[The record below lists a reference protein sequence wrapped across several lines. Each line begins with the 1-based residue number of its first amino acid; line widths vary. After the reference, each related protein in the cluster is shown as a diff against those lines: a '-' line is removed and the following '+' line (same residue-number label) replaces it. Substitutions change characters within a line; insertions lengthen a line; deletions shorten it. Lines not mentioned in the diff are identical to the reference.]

1 MYYSFRIEYF
11 FTFLAC
17 RASAPFKLQIVSQG
31 WPAAK
36 KQKDLN
42 QMRKIMIMLLFA
54 ISTLAVS
61 AVVNADPPADQD
73 PPPDCAPT
81 CLVAR

>member
-11 FTFLAC
+11 FTFFAC
-17 RASAPFKLQIVSQG
+17 RVSILSKLQIVSQG

-36 KQKDLN
+36 KKKGSHP
-42 QMRKIMIMLLFA
+42 MRKIMIMLLFA
-54 ISTLAVS
+54 ISTLAIS
-61 AVVNADPPADQD
+61 ATVNPPTDDQD
-73 PPPDCAPT
+73 PPPGCAPN